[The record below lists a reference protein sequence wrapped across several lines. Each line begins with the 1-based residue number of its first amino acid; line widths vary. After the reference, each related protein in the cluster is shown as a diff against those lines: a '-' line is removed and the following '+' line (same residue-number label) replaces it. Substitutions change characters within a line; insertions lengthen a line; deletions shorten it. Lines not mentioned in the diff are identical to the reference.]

1 MPVSEQGDRRAD
13 WQAPAR
19 AEWVERL
26 NAEGAGMDL
35 TTLVPLDADSLIAT
49 ATRATGL
56 TNFGEQGWQE
66 PFRVLTTALDAEAG
80 LSLTGRLMTRSDLLV
95 FLQNRLRIED
105 CYRRHPEIG
114 DEEIREPLFILG
126 LPRSGTS
133 ILFELLA
140 QDAGFAVPATWMLY
154 FSCPPPSLASAADT
168 DARAAR
174 THHLVTQWARVVPA
188 YGTMHEMGGRI
199 PSECG
204 MIMAGCFLSDHWAAL
219 HQTPSYDA
227 WLYAHDWDMAYRYHA
242 RVLKLLQWRAPRRR
256 WLLKAPN
263 HLGHLPTLFATYPDA
278 RVVQTHRDP
287 LKCMASA
294 TDLLGCLYRMR
305 SDKPFDSTA
314 FEDLIMGAP
323 TAARLDQATQLRDSG
338 AVPGER
344 IVDSRYQD
352 LMDDP
357 LGTLRALYTQLGL
370 PFGTEQQVRMQAYLA
385 AKPRGKFGKHRYEE
399 GDEGLKARERTLF
412 RQYQQRFGV
421 PDEA

>member
-1 MPVSEQGDRRAD
+1 MSEHPDRRAA
-13 WQAPAR
+13 WQPPAR
-19 AEWVERL
+19 PEWVERL
-26 NAEGAGMDL
+26 SAEGAGMEPA
-35 TTLVPLDADSLIAT
+35 TLLPLDADSLIGT
-49 ATRATGL
+49 AVRATGL
-56 TNFGEQGWQE
+56 ADFGDPDWEE
-66 PFRVLTTALDAEAG
+66 PFRVLTRALDEEG
-80 LSLTGRLMTRSDLLV
+80 DLNLVGRLMTRTDLLV

-105 CYRRHPEIG
+105 WYRRHPEI
-114 DEEIREPLFILG
+114 EEQRIEQPLFILG

-140 QDAGFAVPATWMLY
+140 QDPAFAVPETWMLF
-154 FSCPPPSLASAADT
+154 FSCPPPALATPQDVE
-168 DARAAR
+168 ARVAR

-227 WLYAHDWDMAYRYHA
+227 WIATHGWEMAYRYHA

-294 TDLLGCLYRMR
+294 TNLLGCLFRVR
-305 SDKPFDSTA
+305 SDKAFDSTA

-323 TAARLDQATQLRDSG
+323 TAARLDQATRWREDGTLPAGR
-338 AVPGER
+338 V
-344 IVDSRYQD
+344 VDSRYQD
-352 LMDDP
+352 LMDEP
-357 LGTLRALYTQLGL
+357 LAALRGLYAQLGMT
-370 PFGTEQQVRMQAYLA
+370 FGAEQEWRVQAYLA
-385 AKPRGKFGKHRYEE
+385 AKPKGKFGRHRYEE
-399 GDEGLKARERTLF
+399 GDEGLKARERALF
-412 RQYQQRFGV
+412 RDYQARYGV
-421 PDEA
+421 PDEN